1 MAFQTGI
8 NFSTK
13 KPRHEISN
21 YHEIAQKTANGIIDM
36 VENPKSAVPAQY
48 KSTLDSRIKKYP
60 KIIKIM
66 HLFGGQNLPIK
77 RISPVYSRSRN

>member
-1 MAFQTGI
+1 
-8 NFSTK
+8 
-13 KPRHEISN
+13 
-21 YHEIAQKTANGIIDM
+21 M
-36 VENPKSAVPAQY
+36 VENPKSAVPGHY

>member
-1 MAFQTGI
+1 
-8 NFSTK
+8 
-13 KPRHEISN
+13 
-21 YHEIAQKTANGIIDM
+21 M

-66 HLFGGQNLPIK
+66 LLFGGQNLPIN
-77 RISPVYSRSRN
+77 RISPAIADQEINGAPGNFVLF